1 MATNSYTK
9 KNVYFVLFDHV
20 QLLDVSGP
28 AAVLSMVN
36 SVLGEEIYNL
46 HYVSENSNGHVVSNS
61 NMRIFAEPLP
71 TIDSMDMLIVP
82 GALDAAMDAALQD
95 AKLMTWLASL
105 NDLARIKVSV
115 CMGTFFFAQ
124 LGWLNGKRATTHWAA
139 VNKLQKNY
147 PEIRVMGEAL
157 YQQDGDL
164 WSSGGVTSGIDMML
178 ALVTKD
184 FGLEVAIKTAKLL
197 VVYLLRDG
205 RQSQFSIP
213 LEFQTQSNDQT
224 MITLIAWLEQRL
236 HKSTSVKDM
245 ADFSNV
251 SVRKLHNL
259 CQQMFDIGPAQL
271 LSEMR
276 MENARAQ
283 LLKNN
288 LPIKEIAFRLGFSQ
302 PTAFSKAFSRR
313 YGIAPIKYRD
323 AYRSPE

>member
-1 MATNSYTK
+1 LNSTK
-9 KNVYFVLFDHV
+9 SVYFVLFDQV

-36 SVLGEEIYNL
+36 TILGRDVYDI
-46 HYVSENSNGHVVSNS
+46 HYISSNKGGTVITNS
-61 NMRIFAEPLP
+61 NMLVHAEPLP
-71 TIDSMDMLIVP
+71 ELDSIDMLIVP
-82 GALDAAMDAALQD
+82 GALDDAMEAALEN
-95 AKLMTWLASL
+95 KELMSWLASV
-105 NDLARIKVSV
+105 RESVKVKVSV
-115 CMGTFFFAQ
+115 CMGTFFFAE
-124 LGWLNGKRATTHWAA
+124 LGWLDGKKATTHWAA
-139 VNKLQKNY
+139 VNKLKNDY
-147 PEIRVMGEAL
+147 PKVRVMGEAL
-157 YQQDGDL
+157 YQWDGDV

-184 FGLEVAIKTAKLL
+184 FGLEVAIRTAKLL

-213 LEFQTQSNDQT
+213 MEFQVQSNDQT

-236 HKSTSVKDM
+236 DKTTSVKDM

-271 LSEMR
+271 LSEMK
-276 MENARAQ
+276 MENARTQ

-288 LPIKEIAFRLGFSQ
+288 SSIKEIAFRLGFSQ
-302 PTAFSKAFSRR
+302 ATAFSKAFSRR
-313 YGIAPIKYRD
+313 YGIAPMKYRD